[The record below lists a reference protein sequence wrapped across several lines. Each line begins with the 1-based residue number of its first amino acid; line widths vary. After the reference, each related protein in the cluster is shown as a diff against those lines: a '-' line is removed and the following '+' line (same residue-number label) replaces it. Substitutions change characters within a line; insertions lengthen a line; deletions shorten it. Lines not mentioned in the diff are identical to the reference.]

1 MALLGF
7 VVALHSLILIT
18 SLAAMGLDFYFV
30 DVYVNNN
37 TVALLWRFCAQAGIV
52 GIWIFFFF
60 ISLVVLIVQHRRRR
74 YHPQSPPMPSYMME
88 SSTERASIGHVVSS
102 VIRAMFTLVT
112 AIGMLCI
119 TIKAMKN
126 ENRSILVLPSP
137 RNSAYGSWGQFDPMD
152 LRHCPSASSTDPLS
166 ALCSLDRVVI
176 ELAIIAALLVI
187 MEAPLMFMYS
197 NRASTT
203 TTYIHRK
210 RVGTKH
216 MYM

>member
-137 RNSAYGSWGQFDPMD
+137 RNSA
-152 LRHCPSASSTDPLS
+152 
-166 ALCSLDRVVI
+166 VVI